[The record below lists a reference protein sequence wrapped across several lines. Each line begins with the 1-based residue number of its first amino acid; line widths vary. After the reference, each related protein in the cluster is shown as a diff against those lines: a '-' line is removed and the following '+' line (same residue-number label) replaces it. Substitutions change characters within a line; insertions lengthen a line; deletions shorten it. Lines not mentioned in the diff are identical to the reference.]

1 MLFEG
6 NNPITGIVSVE
17 QLSWGGGTFQVAP
30 RDYAGLAFRIKGT
43 AVVTVDGQEY
53 YVNQNEVL
61 YMPQNLAYRAKYTD
75 TELLVI
81 HFETLRDDRS
91 PEVYGP
97 EDTAQ
102 LYQAFLRAH
111 SLWENKAGGYS
122 MYILSEIYRILG
134 LIGEKETKTN
144 LPPCFL
150 VAISYIHS
158 HFKENDL
165 SVEAICHSA
174 GIGQTSFRLLFQK
187 HYGKTP
193 VEYITDL
200 RLAYARNLIA
210 SGATVERAAYESGF
224 NDPKYFAR
232 TVRKHLGCTPRQL
245 RLYGK

>member
-1 MLFEG
+1 MLFDG
-6 NNPITGIVSVE
+6 NNPITEIVGVE
-17 QLSWGGGTFQVAP
+17 QLRWGDGTFQVAP
-30 RDYAGLAFRIKGT
+30 REYAGLAFRTKGT
-43 AVVTVDGQEY
+43 AVITVEEQEY

-61 YMPQNLAYRAKYTD
+61 YMPQKLAYRAKYSD

-81 HFETLRDDRS
+81 HFKTQHSDCS
-91 PEVYGP
+91 PEVYCV
-97 EDTAQ
+97 EDGGQ

-122 MYILSEIYRILG
+122 VYILSEIYRILG
-134 LIGEKETKTN
+134 LIGEKESRVN

-150 VAISYIHS
+150 EAISYIHS
-158 HFKENDL
+158 HFKENNL
-165 SVEAICHSA
+165 SVDTICHSA

-187 HYGKTP
+187 HYSKTP

-210 SGATVERAAYESGF
+210 SGVTVETAAYESGF

-232 TVRKHLGCTPRQL
+232 TVKKHLGCTPREL